1 MRRMVKN
8 IHIHCSPKCNIQL
21 SLNYIA
27 VDLAFRV
34 PLLERD
40 NARSLANLRRC
51 EAHRLCRGPDGL
63 WSPTLDMQGHR
74 RQTRTLTTL
83 NIQCHEEWS

>member
-1 MRRMVKN
+1 MGRMVKN
-8 IHIHCSPKCNIQL
+8 IHIHCSPKCNIQF

-27 VDLAFRV
+27 VHLAFRV

-51 EAHRLCRGPDGL
+51 EAHYHRGPNGL
-63 WSPTLDMQGHR
+63 WSPRPDLQGHR
-74 RQTRTLTTL
+74 RRTRTLTTL
-83 NIQCHEEWS
+83 NNRCHEEWS